1 MPAIYIVLS
10 HTGTWLSR
18 LIRWL
23 TGSKYTHVSLAFD
36 PNLKN
41 YTASV
46 VYVPRIPLKPVSLS
60 KASIRTSI
68 SGFTIPIVKLSAFK
82 RVK

>member
-46 VYVPRIPLKPVSLS
+46 VYVPQIPLK
-60 KASIRTSI
+60 
-68 SGFTIPIVKLSAFK
+68 
-82 RVK
+82 